1 MRWAERSE
9 LRKKVTCQARIRMSE
24 ISILAI
30 FILSI
35 ALIISI
41 FRFITANEIYTKIL
55 VVNLIGTKIVLLI
68 LLVGT
73 VSIEKD
79 FTDIALVYA
88 LINFISTIVILK
100 YYEDKEATK

>member
-1 MRWAERSE
+1 
-9 LRKKVTCQARIRMSE
+9 MSE

-30 FILSI
+30 LVLSL
-35 ALIISI
+35 ALVISI

-55 VVNLIGTKIVLLI
+55 TVNLIGTKIVLLI

-79 FTDIALVYA
+79 FTDIAMVYA
-88 LINFISTIVILK
+88 LINFISTIIILK
-100 YYEDKEATK
+100 YYEDKEVSK

>member
-1 MRWAERSE
+1 
-9 LRKKVTCQARIRMSE
+9 MSE
-24 ISILAI
+24 ISMLAI
-30 FILSI
+30 LILSL

-55 VVNLIGTKIVLLI
+55 TVNLIGTKIVLLI

-79 FTDIALVYA
+79 FTDIAMAYA

-100 YYEDKEATK
+100 YYEDKEVSK

>member
-1 MRWAERSE
+1 
-9 LRKKVTCQARIRMSE
+9 MSE
-24 ISILAI
+24 INILAI

-100 YYEDKEATK
+100 YYEDKEAAK

>member
-1 MRWAERSE
+1 
-9 LRKKVTCQARIRMSE
+9 MSE

-30 FILSI
+30 LILSI
-35 ALIISI
+35 ALVISI
-41 FRFITANEIYTKIL
+41 IRFITANEIYTKIL
-55 VVNLIGTKIVLLI
+55 TVNLIGTKIVLLI

-79 FTDIALVYA
+79 FTDIAMVYA

-100 YYEDKEATK
+100 YYEDKEASK

>member
-1 MRWAERSE
+1 
-9 LRKKVTCQARIRMSE
+9 MSE

-30 FILSI
+30 LILSL
-35 ALIISI
+35 ALVISI
-41 FRFITANEIYTKIL
+41 FRFIMANEIYTKIL
-55 VVNLIGTKIVLLI
+55 TVNLIGTKIVLLI

-79 FTDIALVYA
+79 FTDIAMVYA

-100 YYEDKEATK
+100 YYEDKEVSK

>member
-1 MRWAERSE
+1 
-9 LRKKVTCQARIRMSE
+9 MSE

-30 FILSI
+30 LILSI
-35 ALIISI
+35 ALVISI
-41 FRFITANEIYTKIL
+41 IRFIMANEIYTKIL
-55 VVNLIGTKIVLLI
+55 TVNLIGTKIVLLI

-79 FTDIALVYA
+79 FTDIAMVYA

-100 YYEDKEATK
+100 YYEDKEVSK

>member
-1 MRWAERSE
+1 
-9 LRKKVTCQARIRMSE
+9 MSE

-30 FILSI
+30 LILSI
-35 ALIISI
+35 ALVISI
-41 FRFITANEIYTKIL
+41 IRFITANEIYTKIL
-55 VVNLIGTKIVLLI
+55 TVNLIGTKIVLLI

-79 FTDIALVYA
+79 FTDIAMVYA

-100 YYEDKEATK
+100 YYEDKEVSK

>member
-1 MRWAERSE
+1 
-9 LRKKVTCQARIRMSE
+9 MSE

-100 YYEDKEATK
+100 YYEDKEAAK

>member
-1 MRWAERSE
+1 
-9 LRKKVTCQARIRMSE
+9 MSE

-41 FRFITANEIYTKIL
+41 FRFVTANEIYTKIL